1 MFFQPVIRIQIS
13 LGFLQSNVHK
23 WQNNILPLVLD
34 TIINVHADS
43 QISFKILGHG
53 FISFLQNNI
62 WLDEGAGHFLQN
74 ISKKLELCLH
84 NSYCKFNKKIAAVTT
99 AMPIKLICW
108 SVIVSWNNINSKIK
122 KIFMRVPSM
131 TLWKLANFKN

>member
-1 MFFQPVIRIQIS
+1 MAV
-13 LGFLQSNVHK
+13 
-23 WQNNILPLVLD
+23 LPLVLD
-34 TIINVHADS
+34 TILNVHADS

-84 NSYCKFNKKIAAVTT
+84 NSYCKFNEKNAAVTT

-122 KIFMRVPSM
+122 NYLCVSLRWPSGSWLILKISSI
-131 TLWKLANFKN
+131 LWYSHSLKS